1 MFNYKREA
9 IFSFDTIRLLD
20 DFTETELKIL
30 LRQRLN
36 NEEIKNT
43 VLKLLL
49 EKSKYYYNIGKTK
62 LAKKLSSVRR
72 QVKDGKKINT
82 KIFNEIKLDAEIS
95 LQLKKYLDS
104 VNEFNEHMKNYISSI
119 NETKTRYSYFLN
131 DLLFKKYIQEVQ
143 PLNYRYIIDEKKYRV
158 TNFVT
163 SLHEG
168 LFNIAAAVGVT
179 SPTQI
184 SKEHIIIK
192 KKDGNIQSIH
202 DYKLKL
208 LNYN

>member
-95 LQLKKYLDS
+95 LQLEKYLDS

-143 PLNYRYIIDEKKYRV
+143 PLNYRYILDEKNIV
-158 TNFVT
+158 T
-163 SLHEG
+163 LIIEKQG
-168 LFNIAAAVGVT
+168 
-179 SPTQI
+179 
-184 SKEHIIIK
+184 IIIFK
-192 KKDGNIQSIH
+192 ETS
-202 DYKLKL
+202 
-208 LNYN
+208 